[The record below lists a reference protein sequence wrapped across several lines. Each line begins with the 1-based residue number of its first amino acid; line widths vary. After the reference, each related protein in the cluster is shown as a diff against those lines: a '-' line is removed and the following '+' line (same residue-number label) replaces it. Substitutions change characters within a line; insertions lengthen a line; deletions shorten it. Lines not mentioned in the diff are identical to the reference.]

1 MKTLFFSVLLA
12 CSFSAAVSASPK
24 STALEQLQQ
33 ACVKNSQDEGKSQ
46 EEVCQ
51 CVRANYEKKLSPTE
65 LELLQRS
72 QAGKLSKQELEEQAD
87 LIDFDQEV
95 ADKCVED
102 PLWRWAAPK
111 KEEATEAKALPSA
124 AKGVK
129 KTKPAKR

>member
-1 MKTLFFSVLLA
+1 MKTLFLSLLLA
-12 CSFSAAVSASPK
+12 CSFSAGASASQK
-24 STALEQLQQ
+24 NTVLEQLHQ

-46 EEVCQ
+46 EEVCK
-51 CVRANYEKKLSPTE
+51 CVRANYEKKLSPAE
-65 LELLQRS
+65 LEFLQRS

-102 PLWRWAAPK
+102 PLWRWAPPK
-111 KEEATEAKALPSA
+111 KEENAETKALPSA

-129 KTKPAKR
+129 NSKPAKR